1 MDKEKKLLE
10 EQAAKNQATAS
21 QSSTVQQA
29 QSALDQ
35 ASNNGYQS
43 KWQTQINDALNQY
56 MNRDKFNYD
65 INADA
70 LYAQLKDQYALMGQQ
85 AMMDTMGQAQAM
97 TGGYGNSYAQSV
109 GQQAYQGYMQQ
120 LNDKIPDLYQLA
132 LNQYLNEGDQLLD
145 NISLMMQQESVDYG
159 QYRDLVGDQ
168 QWQESFDYNKS
179 RDEIADQQWQ
189 QSFDYGK
196 TQDNYNRLMQLMLN
210 YHYEPTEEELAA
222 AGMTKAQ
229 KNAVMKPYYDY
240 LAALA
245 AEEEDSGGGRSI
257 AYIDPNDQ
265 PQDGGG
271 GGETWITYDEV
282 KTEADQMQ
290 HIGASRQDINNMI
303 NDRLSA
309 PNYKPSASVEE
320 DAASL
325 KTIKVDGSAI
335 EKKNKKQ

>member
-70 LYAQLKDQYALMGQQ
+70 LYNQMKDQYALMGQQ

-222 AGMTKAQ
+222 AGMTMAQ

-245 AEEEDSGGGRSI
+245 AQEEDSGGSVG
-257 AYIDPNDQ
+257 AYIDPNAQ

-271 GGETWITYDEV
+271 GDNWITYADVQAEV
-282 KTEADQMQ
+282 DQLKQ
-290 HIGASRQDINNMI
+290 VGASRQDINTHI
-303 NDRLSA
+303 NQMVNSS
-309 PNYKPSASVEE
+309 NYKPDVSVEQ
-320 DAASL
+320 DTKDL
-325 KTIKVDGSAI
+325 KTVKA
-335 EKKNKKQ
+335 KK

>member
-1 MDKEKKLLE
+1 MEKDKKLLE
-10 EQAAKNQATAS
+10 EQAAENQAAAS

-43 KWQTQINDALNQY
+43 KWQTQINDTLNQY
-56 MNRDKFNYD
+56 MNRDKFSYD

-70 LYAQLKDQYALMGQQ
+70 LYNQMKDQYALMGQQ

-120 LNDKIPDLYQLA
+120 LSDRIPDFYQLA
-132 LNQYLNEGDQLLD
+132 LDQYLNEGNQMLD

-168 QWQESFDYNKS
+168 QWQQSFDYNKS

-189 QSFDYGK
+189 QSFDYGN

-210 YHYEPTEEELAA
+210 YHYEPTKEELAA
-222 AGMTKAQ
+222 AGMTMAQ

-240 LAALA
+240 LAALE
-245 AEEEDSGGGRSI
+245 EEEDSGGGGV
-257 AYIDPNDQ
+257 AYIDPNAQ
-265 PQDGGG
+265 PQGGG
-271 GGETWITYDEV
+271 GGETWITYSDVQAEV
-282 KTEADQMQ
+282 DQLKQ
-290 HIGASRQDINNMI
+290 VGASRQDINTHI
-303 NDRLSA
+303 NQMVNSS
-309 PNYKPSASVEE
+309 NYKPDVSVEQ
-320 DAASL
+320 DTKDL
-325 KTIKVDGSAI
+325 KTVKT
-335 EKKNKKQ
+335 KK